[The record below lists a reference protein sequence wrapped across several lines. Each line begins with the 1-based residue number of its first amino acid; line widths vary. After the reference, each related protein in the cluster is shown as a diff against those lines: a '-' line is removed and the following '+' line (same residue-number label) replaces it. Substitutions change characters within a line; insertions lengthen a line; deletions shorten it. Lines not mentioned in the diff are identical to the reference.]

1 MAFTRLVCRDGMD
14 ITARVPGRLNS
25 EGVGVQVSPTCWAT
39 QFPARPPEL
48 IQYEARFHPHR
59 LMHDAPAGLRAVAA
73 AQEHPRCV
81 VSGLSALALMGL
93 PFLAHSCD
101 ATLNTPAG
109 KIDSGDGLVLRRR
122 KTKQAWNVKWRGTDI
137 AVSTPPDAV
146 VEALQDIREGIH
158 AWADS
163 PWSADKKL
171 MWAVQLIDTA
181 RRHLTVSTASI
192 EHAARGRLNHRWVK
206 KALRLSS
213 SHADSPKETEMR
225 LMVMALTTDPRLL
238 GRAGWEPLA
247 KEIRAA
253 HVSLTEQFPVFRGS
267 HLITTFDLAL
277 VDQRIALMYDG
288 EHHLAREQRDKDFR
302 IGLECQLQDWIVIRV
317 SAGTLDDLPLTLLR
331 LLRSRGMVG

>member
-1 MAFTRLVCRDGMD
+1 
-14 ITARVPGRLNS
+14 
-25 EGVGVQVSPTCWAT
+25 
-39 QFPARPPEL
+39 
-48 IQYEARFHPHR
+48 
-59 LMHDAPAGLRAVAA
+59 
-73 AQEHPRCV
+73 
-81 VSGLSALALMGL
+81 
-93 PFLAHSCD
+93 
-101 ATLNTPAG
+101 
-109 KIDSGDGLVLRRR
+109 
-122 KTKQAWNVKWRGTDI
+122 
-137 AVSTPPDAV
+137 
-146 VEALQDIREGIH
+146 
-158 AWADS
+158 
-163 PWSADKKL
+163 

-238 GRAGWEPLA
+238 GRAEWEPLA